1 MDNIETIKLIVYI
14 ISLTITILIMVF
26 SMISKSK
33 NKKLKDFAVRSLKV
47 LDWCKDAVIFAETF
61 INMSGEDKKK
71 LAMEKVIETCIKN
84 DVIVNQD
91 EISEDIEKIIEI
103 SKKVNNKE

>member
-14 ISLTITILIMVF
+14 ISLTITVLIMVF

-84 DVIVNQD
+84 DVIVNQN

>member
-14 ISLTITILIMVF
+14 ISLTITVLIMVF

>member
-1 MDNIETIKLIVYI
+1 MDNIETIKLIIYI
-14 ISLTITILIMVF
+14 ISLTITVLIMVF

>member
-14 ISLTITILIMVF
+14 ISLTITVLIMVF

-84 DVIVNQD
+84 DIVVNQD